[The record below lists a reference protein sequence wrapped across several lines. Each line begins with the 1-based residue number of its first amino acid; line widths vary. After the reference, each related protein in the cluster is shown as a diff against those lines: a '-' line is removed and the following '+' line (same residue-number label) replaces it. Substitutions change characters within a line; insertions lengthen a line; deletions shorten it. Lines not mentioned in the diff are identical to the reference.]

1 MPVQVV
7 IFKLNEE
14 EYAMPIDIIREITRL
29 GELRT
34 IPQAPS
40 YVCGLINL
48 RDEAIPIIDLHERF
62 SFGGT
67 KDNSDLDTQQEERNT
82 FALITEVH
90 GENVGF
96 AVDQV
101 REVRILENIAP
112 PPPLLTA
119 PFIGGIANL
128 PDRIVIQLIPEEIL
142 RSGEVEGLSQ
152 LMS

>member
-67 KDNSDLDTQQEERNT
+67 KDKSDIDAEHEGHNT

-128 PDRIVIQLIPEEIL
+128 TDRIVIQLIPEEIL
-142 RSGEVEGLSQ
+142 RSSEVESLSQ
-152 LMS
+152 LKS